1 MDRLRMDRENGQGR
15 RTIRMVFMMIDSA
28 DEQSGG
34 MLGRIVRFDREDGL
48 CEDGLFGADR
58 GVGL

>member
-1 MDRLRMDRENGQGR
+1 
-15 RTIRMVFMMIDSA
+15 MMIDSA

-34 MLGRIVRFDREDGL
+34 MLGRIVRLDSEDGS

>member
-1 MDRLRMDRENGQGR
+1 MDRENGQGR
-15 RTIRMVFMMIDSA
+15 RPIRMVFMMIDSA

-34 MLGRIVRFDREDGL
+34 MLGSVVRFDREDGL